1 MIDQAIEVVRK
12 PGRPPG
18 VIETRPRKARTAAR
32 ATADRLAER
41 LVRLHSQQITSSEI
55 DRVMAAIKSDSYW
68 LEILGKLEQMDDWRT
83 VAELMKF
90 WLQMRDGRP
99 AQQINVTS
107 TTVTFS
113 GAEIARAR
121 AIAREL
127 GGRLDQRTPLS
138 LMAPDDQTIDQT
150 INRTIGQADNGAQPQ
165 HNGLDGAGGEK
176 DG

>member
-127 GGRLDQRTPLS
+127 GGRLDQRTPLT
-138 LMAPDDQTIDQT
+138 LMAREDQPADQK
-150 INRTIGQADNGAQPQ
+150 INRTIGQPQ

-176 DG
+176 GG